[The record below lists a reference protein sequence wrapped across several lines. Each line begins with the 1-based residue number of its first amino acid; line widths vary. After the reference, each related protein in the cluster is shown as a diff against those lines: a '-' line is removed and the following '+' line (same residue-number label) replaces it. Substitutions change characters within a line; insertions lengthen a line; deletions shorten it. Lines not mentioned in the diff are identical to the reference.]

1 MADDI
6 KKIIELLTPVVAE
19 DGCELVDAV
28 ITFESGRKTLR
39 LYIDKPGGVIV
50 ADCSRVSHSV
60 EDLLEVE
67 EAIAGRYD
75 LEVSSPG
82 LNRPLRTREHFQDAV
97 GKVIDVAT
105 REKLDGRG
113 RFKGELKQVGD
124 LELVVNIDNKDFNV
138 PLEKIS
144 KANLVVL

>member
-1 MADDI
+1 MHDDI
-6 KKIIELLTPVVAE
+6 KKIIELIAPVVAE

-67 EAIAGRYD
+67 EAVAGRYD

-82 LNRPLRTREHFQDAV
+82 LNRPLRTREHFEKAV
-97 GKVIDVAT
+97 GQLVEIAT

-113 RFKGELKQVGD
+113 RFKGELKLVND
-124 LELVVNIDNKDFNV
+124 AEVVVNVDNQDFNV